1 MHFLI
6 LILLISSCATKKL
19 TQTLDHEKYDLFKEE
34 TFLRYTKERL
44 PKTST
49 VAQELHHC
57 YNGDFSDAFDS
68 LKNRLD
74 KNTKNPE
81 YWNAY
86 GICYFLKEDLVKAD
100 YFFGLALSY
109 SKNKYLPAYNN
120 LGMSALKRRD
130 YQSALSYFELI
141 TQNKRS
147 NLRIPLYNMAQI
159 YLEHDR
165 ADLALDLLTRL
176 HKQNNKDPDIII
188 SIAVAYLIK
197 QKPDKASYFISQLFK
212 KRQDN
217 TDVVFYKA
225 LILFEKK
232 EWKGS
237 KEILESRH
245 FTKTL
250 ILKRF
255 AKKMLRIVNTKLV
268 ELERQKSIKKG

>member
-1 MHFLI
+1 MRFL
-6 LILLISSCATKKL
+6 LFILLLSSCATKNL
-19 TQTLDHEKYDLFKEE
+19 TQKLSQDKYDLFKEE
-34 TFLRYTKERL
+34 TYLRYTKERL
-44 PKTST
+44 PKSNA
-49 VAQELHHC
+49 VAQELFYC
-57 YNGDFSDAFDS
+57 YNGDYSEAFDS
-68 LKNRLD
+68 LKKRLD
-74 KNTKNPE
+74 QNTKNPE

-109 SKNKYLPAYNN
+109 SNNKYLPAYNN
-120 LGMSALKRRD
+120 LGMSALRRRD

-141 TQNKRS
+141 TKSKRS

-176 HKQNNKDPDIII
+176 HKQNEQDPDIII

-197 QKPDKASYFISQLFK
+197 QNPDKAAYYIDQLFK
-212 KRQDN
+212 KRQEN

-232 EWKGS
+232 KWKES

-255 AKKMLRIVNTKLV
+255 AKKMLSIVNSKLV
-268 ELERQKSIKKG
+268 ELDRQNIKKG